1 MSKRSEENREA
12 RTIALVGGTGDQGPP
27 LAVRWILAG
36 NRALIGSR
44 NLEKAKTVA
53 EELQSILGSLGCDA
67 EVGFGINEQVVTQ
80 ADTVVMTIPYAGL
93 ESTIQNL
100 EGKIKPGTLIISP
113 IVPIEF
119 IGKDIRLIHVEGA
132 SAAETIARGFPET
145 RVVSALQT
153 VSSKLLGDYTKP
165 VKGDVMVCSDDPEA
179 KIAAKS
185 LVEQIPNLRAVDA
198 GELANSHIVEEFT
211 VLLIKTGRIN
221 KKGNLCVRLI

>member
-1 MSKRSEENREA
+1 MSKRSEEKSEA

-27 LAVRWILAG
+27 LAVRWTLAG
-36 NRALIGSR
+36 NKALIGSR

-53 EELQSILGSLGCDA
+53 EELQGTLRSLGCKA
-67 EVGFGINEQVVTQ
+67 EVGFGTNEQVVTQ

-100 EGKIKPGTLIISP
+100 EGKIKPRTLIISP

-153 VSSKLLGDYTKP
+153 VSSKLLADYAKP
-165 VKGDVMVCSDDPEA
+165 VKGDVMICSDELGA
-179 KIAAKS
+179 KKAVTS

>member
-1 MSKRSEENREA
+1 MSKELEENMRA

-27 LAVRWILAG
+27 LAVRWTLAG
-36 NRALIGSR
+36 NKVLIGSR
-44 NLEKAKTVA
+44 NLEKAKNVA
-53 EELQSILGSLGCDA
+53 EQLQSALKSLGHEA
-67 EVGFGINEQVVTQ
+67 EVAFGVNEQVVTK

-93 ESTIQNL
+93 DATIQSL
-100 EGKIKPGTLIISP
+100 QGKINPGTLVISP

-119 IGKDIRLIHVEGA
+119 TGKEIRLIHVEGA
-132 SAAETIARGFPET
+132 SAAETIARAFPEA

-153 VSSKLLGDYTKP
+153 VSSKLLADYAKP
-165 VKGDVMVCSDDPEA
+165 VRGDVMVCADDREA
-179 KIAAKS
+179 KRKARL

-221 KKGNLCVRLI
+221 KKTNLCVRLI